1 MSMSSRLTDAF
12 ARIGLEFKSVRSAI
26 AQKYTKP
33 ASGIPL
39 GDLSAGVTTLIDG
52 KVSSPTSGLTIW
64 VGSVNSLPT
73 TKDSNTVYLAW

>member
-1 MSMSSRLTDAF
+1 MSMVSRLTDVVN
-12 ARIGLEFKSVRSAI
+12 RIGLEFKALRGVVD
-26 AQKYTKP
+26 QKYTKP

-39 GDLSAGVTTLIDG
+39 GDLSAGVTTLING

-73 TKDSNTVYLAW
+73 TKDGNTVYLAW

>member
-73 TKDSNTVYLAW
+73 TKDGNTVYLAW